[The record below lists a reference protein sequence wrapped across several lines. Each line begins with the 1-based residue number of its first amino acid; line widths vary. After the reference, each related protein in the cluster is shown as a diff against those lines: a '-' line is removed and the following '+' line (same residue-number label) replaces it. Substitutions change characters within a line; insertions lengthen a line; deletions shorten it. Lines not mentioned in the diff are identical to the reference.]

1 MSKVSPPAPRTIP
14 PLEPDCLTKITFHVR
29 VKQKQGESN
38 AFLRAMQAYPPLGP
52 VFLAKIACSMRV
64 KHNLGECYPFM
75 RANQAHQP
83 F

>member
-14 PLEPDCLTKITFHVR
+14 PLEPDCLTKSTFHVR
-29 VKQKQGESN
+29 VKQKQGDSN
-38 AFLRAMQAYPPLGP
+38 AFLRAMQAYPLLRP
-52 VFLAKIACSMRV
+52 VLSAKIACSMRV
-64 KHNLGECYPFM
+64 KHNLCECYPFM

>member
-1 MSKVSPPAPRTIP
+1 M
-14 PLEPDCLTKITFHVR
+14 R
-29 VKQKQGESN
+29 VKQKQGELN
-38 AFLRAMQAYPPLGP
+38 TFLRAMQAYPPLGP

-75 RANQAHQP
+75 RVNQAHQP